1 MNQAMHQL
9 VFATNNEHKLREL
22 GEILKG
28 EFKLLSLNDISC
40 FDEIPETGSTLEGNA
55 SQKSFYIWDR
65 YQIDC
70 FSDDTGLEIA
80 ALNNEPGVHSAR
92 YAGEG
97 RNSNDNVDKVLHK
110 MAGITERNACFRCVI
125 SLIIKGKE
133 YKFEGRVDGEILHE
147 RSGSSGFGY
156 DPIFR
161 PENYQQSFAEMDASL
176 KNSMS
181 HRGRAVQKLVCFL
194 LEEYPHLPDR

>member
-1 MNQAMHQL
+1 MHQL

-40 FDEIPETGSTLEGNA
+40 FDEIPETGNTLEDNA
-55 SQKSFYIWDR
+55 SQKSFYVWNR
-65 YQIDC
+65 YHTDC

-92 YAGEG
+92 YAGDG
-97 RNSNDNVDKVLHK
+97 RNSDDNVDKVLKK
-110 MAGITERNACFRCVI
+110 MEGINQRKACFRCAV
-125 SLIIKGKE
+125 SLIINGKE
-133 YKFEGRVDGEILHE
+133 YRFEGRVDGEILKQRE
-147 RSGSSGFGY
+147 GTSGFGY

-161 PENYQQSFAEMDASL
+161 PEGYLQSFAGMDAAL

-181 HRGRAVQKLVCFL
+181 HRGRAVQKLVRFL
-194 LEEYPHLPDR
+194 QEEYPHLSDR

>member
-1 MNQAMHQL
+1 MHQL

-40 FDEIPETGSTLEGNA
+40 YDEIPETGNTLEANA
-55 SQKSFYIWDR
+55 SQKSYYVWDR

-70 FSDDTGLEIA
+70 FSDDTGLEIE
-80 ALNNEPGVHSAR
+80 ALNKEPGVHSAR

-97 RNSNDNVDKVLHK
+97 RNSNDNVEKVLIK
-110 MAGITERNACFRCVI
+110 MKGVDNRKACFRCVI
-125 SLIIKGKE
+125 SLIIRSKE

-147 RSGSSGFGY
+147 RRGAAGFGY
-156 DPIFR
+156 DPIFQ
-161 PENYQQSFAEMDASL
+161 PEGYQQSFAEMGATL

-181 HRGRAVQKLVCFL
+181 HRGRAVQKLVHFL
-194 LEEYPHLPDR
+194 LVEYPQLPDR

>member
-1 MNQAMHQL
+1 MHQL

-22 GEILKG
+22 GEILTG
-28 EFKLLSLNDISC
+28 EFELLSLNDITC
-40 FDEIPETGSTLEGNA
+40 YDEIPETGNTLNDNA

-65 YQIDC
+65 YRMDC

-97 RNSNDNVDKVLHK
+97 RNSNDNVDKVLSK
-110 MAGITERNACFRCVI
+110 MVDVTDRKACFRCVI
-125 SLIIKGKE
+125 SLIINGIE
-133 YKFEGRVDGEILHE
+133 YQFDGRVDGEILTE
-147 RSGSSGFGY
+147 RRGTSGFGY
-156 DPIFR
+156 DPIFC
-161 PENYQQSFAEMDASL
+161 PEGYQQSFAEMDPSL

-181 HRGRAVQKLVCFL
+181 HRGRAVKKLVRFL

>member
-1 MNQAMHQL
+1 MHQL
-9 VFATNNEHKLREL
+9 VFATNNAHKLREL

-28 EFKLLSLNDISC
+28 EFVLRSLNDIGCS
-40 FDEIPETGSTLEGNA
+40 DDIPETGDTLQANA

-65 YQIDC
+65 YKTDC
-70 FSDDTGLEIA
+70 FSDDTGLEVA

-97 RNSNDNVDKVLHK
+97 RNSEDNVTKVLSGLEGK
-110 MAGITERNACFRCVI
+110 ENRKACFRCVI
-125 SLIIKGKE
+125 SLIIRGEE
-133 YKFEGRVDGEILHE
+133 YLFDGRVDGEILQE
-147 RSGSSGFGY
+147 RRGNAGFGY

-161 PENYQQSFAEMDASL
+161 PDGYNQSFAEMDADL

-181 HRGRAVQKLVCFL
+181 HRGRAVQKLVRFL
-194 LEEYPHLPDR
+194 TDEYPHLQSGQ

>member
-1 MNQAMHQL
+1 MHQL

-40 FDEIPETGSTLEGNA
+40 FDEIPETGNTLQANA
-55 SQKSFYIWDR
+55 SQKSFYVWDR
-65 YQIDC
+65 YRIDC

-110 MAGITERNACFRCVI
+110 MEGITERQACFRCVI

-133 YKFEGRVDGEILHE
+133 YIFEGRVDGEILRE

-156 DPIFR
+156 DPIFC
-161 PENYQQSFAEMDASL
+161 PEGYQQSFAEMDASL

-181 HRGRAVQKLVCFL
+181 HRGRAVHKLVDFL
-194 LEEYPHLPDR
+194 LEEYPHLTDR

>member
-1 MNQAMHQL
+1 MHQL

-22 GEILKG
+22 REILKG
-28 EFKLLSLNDISC
+28 EFTLLSLNDISC
-40 FDEIPETGSTLEGNA
+40 SDDIPETGDTLEANA
-55 SQKSFYIWDR
+55 SQKSFYIWER
-65 YQIDC
+65 YQTDC

-97 RNSNDNVDKVLHK
+97 RNSDDNVDKVLEK
-110 MAGITERNACFRCVI
+110 LSDNPNRKACFRCVI
-125 SLIIKGKE
+125 SLIIRGQE
-133 YKFEGRVDGEILHE
+133 YFFEGRVDGEILYE
-147 RSGSSGFGY
+147 RKGDGGFGY

-161 PENYQQSFAEMDASL
+161 PEGYQQSFAEMNAAL

-181 HRGRAVQKLVCFL
+181 HRGRAVEKLVHFL
-194 LEEYPHLPDR
+194 TKEFPYLPDMR